1 MNKSG
6 RKRRAKQQ
14 THSKFEESLYHA
26 SKLVLHI
33 TEKSKRLKKVKT
45 RSNKQIKYIHNP

>member
-1 MNKSG
+1 MNKSS

-33 TEKSKRLKKVKT
+33 TEKSKRLKVKT